1 MEVGTMLSK
10 VGKWLDLNLDDEKLV
25 LPVEEKEIEL
35 TDEQKI
41 QEMFKYIYGHDKLKK
56 LFYMALHADDPV
68 HIILKGS
75 PGTAKTLF
83 LEAIEENVED
93 TTFITSNATGP
104 GLLHHI
110 YDDPDMK
117 YLCIDEIE
125 KIPRTEIGVLLTLME
140 SGRLIITKKTMMVNR
155 KQKLRIF
162 ATCNDVNKLSPEM
175 QSRFLKL
182 HLNEYTYPEFHMVA
196 KNLVCGKFKK
206 SEALADKIADVI
218 WNKVESRDIRDVI
231 KVARL
236 TKDPNEVDFV
246 LDTLEQYKEHE

>member
-1 MEVGTMLSK
+1 MNIK
-10 VGKWLDLNLDDEKLV
+10 NIVGKWLNVNLNDDQLE
-25 LPVEEKEIEL
+25 LPEQVKL
-35 TDEQKI
+35 TDDQKA

-56 LFYMALHADDPV
+56 LFYMSLHTDDPV

-104 GLLHHI
+104 GILHHI
-110 YDDPDMK
+110 YDNPDMK

-125 KIPRTEIGVLLTLME
+125 KIPKGEIGVLLTLME
-140 SGRLIITKKTMMVNR
+140 SGKLIITKKTMMVNR
-155 KQKLRIF
+155 EQKVRIF

-182 HLNEYTYPEFHMVA
+182 HLNEYTFAEFHMVA

-206 SEALADKIADVI
+206 SEELADKIADSI
-218 WNKVESRDIRDVI
+218 WNKVGSKDVRDVI
-231 KVARL
+231 KIARL
-236 TKDPNEVDFV
+236 TKKPEDVDFV
-246 LDTLEQYKEHE
+246 IETLEEYKERT